1 MIKLAVAALTSLTL
15 VGCASFEP
23 DVVRRPLEVNQAL
36 ITVEPQ
42 AELDSFWDG
51 GDAIWEDIDGLRH
64 CTIRLRDYPYML
76 GHEADHC
83 FRGKWHGDKPNSD
96 DHG

>member
-1 MIKLAVAALTSLTL
+1 MIKLVATALTSLTL
-15 VGCASFEP
+15 VGCASLEP
-23 DVVRRPLEVNQAL
+23 DVVHRPLEVNQAL

-42 AELDSFWDG
+42 AELDSFRKG
-51 GDAIWEDIDGLRH
+51 GEAIWKDIDGLRH
-64 CTIRLRDYPYML
+64 CTIRLREYPYML

-83 FRGKWHGDKPNSD
+83 FRGKWHDGNPNGD

>member
-1 MIKLAVAALTSLTL
+1 MIKLVVAGLASLTM
-15 VGCASFEP
+15 VGCASFAPGIE
-23 DVVRRPLEVNQAL
+23 RNPLEVNQGL

-42 AELDSFWDG
+42 VQFDSYWKG
-51 GDAIWEDIDGLRH
+51 GDATWEDIDGLRH
-64 CTIRLRDYPYML
+64 CTVRLREYPHML

-83 FRGKWHGDKPNSD
+83 FRGKWHDDKPNSD

>member
-1 MIKLAVAALTSLTL
+1 MRKLPLLSVLSLTL

-23 DVVRRPLEVNQAL
+23 DIVRRPLEVNQVL

-42 AELDSFWDG
+42 VQFDSYWKG
-51 GDAIWEDIDGLRH
+51 GDATWKDIDGLRH
-64 CTIRLRDYPYML
+64 CTIRLKEYPFKL

-83 FRGKWHGDKPNSD
+83 FRGKWHDDKPNSD